1 MKRLKRLYPYLKN
14 KYILTGLLFAIYALF
29 LDDVDILSVYRQTR
43 KRNQIEEAKTEMAQK
58 LAETSATLESLK
70 TVGGKERFARE
81 KKFFKK
87 DDEEIFVI
95 TYE

>member
-1 MKRLKRLYPYLKN
+1 VKKWIPYLKN
-14 KYILTGLLFAIYALF
+14 KYILTGLLFLLYALF
-29 LDDVDILSVYRQTR
+29 LDDVDIISVYRQTK
-43 KRNQIEEAKTEMAQK
+43 KRNQIEAAKDEIRIK
-58 LAETSATLESLK
+58 LAETNETLIDLK
-70 TVGGKERFARE
+70 TLYGKEKFARE